1 MPVSPVSENPPAP
14 PKPKRSPTS
23 ETIFQYHRAELS
35 EGKELYDE
43 GLYTTVQHEDHVA
56 KSMLRYN
63 DARNDRK
70 RDLLASS
77 SAATDAKDTPEE
89 ATRHRRS
96 PSVDTTPSSVGGK
109 STSRKR
115 KDSSASPANSC
126 SAARTT
132 VQWTENAAIPRKL
145 SWDQQVDTFQLVVEQ
160 SESLLWFQASPT
172 AEQVPQKLPNT
183 ISEDRS
189 KYTAGAPAFQ
199 FPWCVMLPP

>member
-1 MPVSPVSENPPAP
+1 M
-14 PKPKRSPTS
+14 
-23 ETIFQYHRAELS
+23 
-35 EGKELYDE
+35 
-43 GLYTTVQHEDHVA
+43 QHEEHVA

-70 RDLLASS
+70 RDLLVSN

-89 ATRHRRS
+89 ATRRRRY
-96 PSVDTTPSSVGGK
+96 PSVDTPPSSVGGK

-115 KDSSASPANSC
+115 KGSGASPADSC

-132 VQWTENAAIPRKL
+132 VQWTENAAIPREL

-160 SESLLWFQASPT
+160 PESLLWFQASPT

-189 KYTAGAPAFQ
+189 KYTASPTSSAEEFK
-199 FPWCVMLPP
+199 V